1 MRNYNVSNCVKS
13 TLSLLFIAVL
23 VLLSASQ
30 VLAAPI
36 SISNTTIRDNWTNS
50 LPDPITNDLNPDE
63 FMLNSDR
70 ASQIFPSA
78 FLVLP
83 PDPLTMDTGRGEGL
97 IASTQPGGSIFD
109 KDLKFHVTAG
119 TGITLNKSVIG
130 LVWNFI
136 DPSINANSPHY
147 RFQLGTVSN
156 SASEDKGFV
165 IAKRD
170 GNGTETIL
178 FQDNTIGLDPLSV
191 YNFGVKR
198 DAINPDDMT
207 VSIVKVS
214 GPGAPTGQLVLATAT
229 DNGSGLGVGAVGLYV
244 DNTFDNQ
251 WQDVQVPE
259 PNTVALAGMGV
270 MGLMVFLGMR
280 YRRQLTVHA
289 VL

>member
-1 MRNYNVSNCVKS
+1 MRNYKFCNHVTA
-13 TLSLLFIAVL
+13 TLTLLFISIF

-30 VLAAPI
+30 VVAAPI
-36 SISNTTIRDNWTNS
+36 SISNTTIRDTWTNS
-50 LPDPITNDLNPDE
+50 LPDPITNDLNPDK

-70 ASQIFPSA
+70 AVQIFPSA

-97 IASTQPGGSIFD
+97 IASTQPDGITFD
-109 KDLKFHVTAG
+109 KELRFGVTAG
-119 TGITLNKSVIG
+119 TGITLSTSVIG

-147 RFQLGTVSN
+147 RFQLGTVTN
-156 SASEDKGFV
+156 VASEDQGFV

-170 GNGTETIL
+170 GNGMETIL
-178 FQDNTIGLDPLSV
+178 FQDNSIGLDPLSV
-191 YNFGVKR
+191 YNFGVDR
-198 DAINPDDMT
+198 DPINPDDMT

-214 GPGAPTGQLVLATAT
+214 GPGEPAGQLVLATAT
-229 DNGSGLGVGAVGLYV
+229 DSGSGLGGGAVGLYA

-251 WQDVQVPE
+251 WQDIQVPE
-259 PNTVALAGMGV
+259 PNTVALAGMGI
-270 MGLMVFLGMR
+270 MGLMIFLGTR
-280 YRRQLTVHA
+280 FRRQLTVHA